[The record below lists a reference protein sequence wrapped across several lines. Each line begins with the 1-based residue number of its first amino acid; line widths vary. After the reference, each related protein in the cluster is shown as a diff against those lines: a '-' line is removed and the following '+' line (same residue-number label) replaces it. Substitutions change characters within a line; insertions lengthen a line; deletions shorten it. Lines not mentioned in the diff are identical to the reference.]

1 MKKSPFR
8 VAFVGVDSPQ
18 GAALLACLSPLILP
32 VPYRD
37 WPAFQDGSTPF
48 SPELVA
54 VWPGTEGPPFKLG
67 VPCLLLGFADVDGAV
82 GRLEALLLASPGRL
96 CPPAPENRLLGGSAA
111 MAKVRGLLVATAKNT
126 LPLLLTGENG
136 TGKDLAANVAH
147 ALSCRADQPFV
158 AVNCGAVP
166 VGLAETEF
174 FGCVRGS
181 FTGAETRMGFCQQA
195 LGGTLF
201 LDEIGELVPEVQAK
215 LLRVLENGEIRRL
228 GSSRLE
234 TADFR
239 LICATNRDLAAEV
252 KARRFREDLYYRVN
266 VLAVK
271 LPALRERLEDLPLLC
286 ACFLGSATLALER
299 PVRVGSRALAKL
311 AAYSWPGNLRQ
322 LRNVLLRAAVLHQ
335 VEELLPEHLEWD
347 S

>member
-1 MKKSPFR
+1 MKNSPFR
-8 VAFVGVDSPQ
+8 VAFVGADCPQ
-18 GAALLACLSPLILP
+18 GTAVLACLSPLILP

-54 VWPGTEGPPFKLG
+54 VWPGTEGPPFTLG
-67 VPCLLLGFADVDGAV
+67 VPSLALCPSDVGGTADH
-82 GRLEALLLASPGRL
+82 LEALLLASPARWG
-96 CPPAPENRLLGGSAA
+96 PPSPQARLLGGSAA
-111 MAKVRGLLVATAKNT
+111 MARVRGLLVATARNT

-147 ALSCRADQPFV
+147 QLSCRADQPFV

-201 LDEIGELVPEVQAK
+201 LDEIGELAPEVQAK
-215 LLRVLENGEIRRL
+215 LLRVLENGEIRRV

-252 KARRFREDLYYRVN
+252 KAGRFREDLYYRIA
-266 VLAVK
+266 VLTLR

-286 ACFLGSATLALER
+286 ASFLGTGTVGLDR
-299 PVRVGSRALAKL
+299 PVRVGRRAMAKL
-311 AAYSWPGNLRQ
+311 AGYGWPGNLRQ

-335 VEELLPEHLEWD
+335 VEELRPEHLEWD
-347 S
+347 

>member
-8 VAFVGVDSPQ
+8 VAFVGIDSAK
-18 GAALLACLSPLILP
+18 GATVLACLSPLILP

-54 VWPGTEGPPFKLG
+54 VWPGTKGPPFTLG
-67 VPCLLLGFADVDGAV
+67 VPSLILGLADVDGAAD
-82 GRLEALLLASPGRL
+82 RLEALLLTSPGRL
-96 CPPAPENRLLGGSAA
+96 EPPSPETRLLGSSAA
-111 MAKVRGLLVATAKNT
+111 MAKVRGLLVATARNT

-147 ALSCRADQPFV
+147 ELSCRADQPFV

-181 FTGAETRMGFCQQA
+181 FTGAETRVGFCQQA

-201 LDEIGELVPEVQAK
+201 LDEIGELAPAVQAK
-215 LLRVLENGEIRRL
+215 LLRVLENGEIRRV

-234 TADFR
+234 RADFR

-252 KARRFREDLYYRVN
+252 KAGRFREDLYYRIN
-266 VLAVK
+266 VLTVR
-271 LPALRERLEDLPLLC
+271 LPALRERLEDLPALC
-286 ACFLGSATLALER
+286 ASFLGSGTAGLER
-299 PVRVGSRALAKL
+299 PVRVGRGAMTKL
-311 AAYSWPGNLRQ
+311 AGYDWPGNLRQ
-322 LRNVLLRAAVLHQ
+322 LRNVLLRAAVVHQ
-335 VEELLPEHLEWD
+335 VEELRPEHLEWD
-347 S
+347 P